1 MWEYHYPMSFYS
13 LVHIIR
19 RTSVLASVCGR
30 ARGTYAQR
38 VLRIARPCL
47 RPRPMH
53 AHCECQPCQVPP
65 CHLEELAGMARY
77 DKTHLSLDRREQDR
91 RLGRS
96 CQRQLHHS
104 MGANDSRSHGHV
116 LGGRP
121 EPEWSRCCRRRP

>member
-1 MWEYHYPMSFYS
+1 
-13 LVHIIR
+13 
-19 RTSVLASVCGR
+19 
-30 ARGTYAQR
+30 
-38 VLRIARPCL
+38 
-47 RPRPMH
+47 MH

-65 CHLEELAGMARY
+65 CHLEELSNVD

-121 EPEWSRCCRRRP
+121 EPEWSRCCRRRPSHSSRTLQRPVKKVNQLHAKI